1 MGCGL
6 SKKESIKAYK
16 GIQNKVLEMNSSH
29 DMAIHK
35 KLVQL
40 MDLSSNLNINSKY
53 EFFLHILKD
62 EFVGEGIFR
71 TN

>member
-35 KLVQL
+35 KLV
-40 MDLSSNLNINSKY
+40 
-53 EFFLHILKD
+53 
-62 EFVGEGIFR
+62 
-71 TN
+71 